1 MDTNKIGRLGIITG
15 ICLLTAILVS
25 SPARAFSTG
34 EKAVCTH
41 PSHRNR
47 WFGPCRS
54 NGGAGEDAVRHGVA
68 NDGHNG
74 GFISTAPCETGRNKE
89 TVRQEKIQKEKIVHN
104 KAAVSQQETQKEKV
118 VRNKEKKAPVEHAKI
133 TPEKS
138 NTVTMKKKD
147 PEASAAKR
155 KKKKSP
161 TSATDSTASRE

>member
-1 MDTNKIGRLGIITG
+1 MGTNKIGRLGIITG
-15 ICLLTAILVS
+15 ICLLTAFLVS
-25 SPARAFSTG
+25 RPARAFSTG

-54 NGGAGEDAVRHGVA
+54 IGGAGEDAVRHGVA

-74 GFISTAPCETGRNKE
+74 GFVSTAPCETGRNKA
-89 TVRQEKIQKEKIVHN
+89 TVRQEKIQKEKIVRKN
-104 KAAVSQQETQKEKV
+104 
-118 VRNKEKKAPVEHAKI
+118 EKKAPVEHAKV

-155 KKKKSP
+155 KKKKSQ